1 MEPRVLLSADLPGA
15 DPSLLG
21 VARAEQVIVVDLH
34 EGDAESGATATLPNL
49 TPYQPS
55 GWSDEIVVSTRTGT
69 STDNSPLSPTDAL
82 YVDWAVIN
90 NGSAATGATF
100 SVGLYVD
107 GGLRASWSVNLSLNP
122 GYYVYASDYSIG
134 TLSSGSHTIEIRSDR
149 TGMIAEAS
157 EADNTYTRT
166 ITVGAASATGEIRG
180 SAWNDLDDDGIWDGN
195 EPGLSNWEVYLD
207 LNASGAWN
215 TGEPKTTTAGD
226 GSYAFTNLL
235 PGTYTVVE
243 IVQDGWRQSYPVV
256 SAGGYNIDLALT
268 GFSTSQ
274 RAIFEQAAAR
284 WERIILGD
292 LPDVSYQ
299 GAIIDDVQIIASA
312 VTMDGPGGI
321 LGQAGP
327 DLLRAGSLLPAHG
340 IMQYDSADLAAME
353 SSGALL
359 GVIVHEMAHVLGF
372 GILWDNLNLLTG
384 TNTSDPR
391 FTGTRAVAEYN
402 RIFGLSGSSVPVE
415 AGGGAGTRLSHWRE
429 STFGTELMTGWYN
442 SGRIN
447 PLSSVTVGSMGD
459 LGYVVDMQAADPYT
473 PSLSLMQML
482 LEPGTGGY
490 ILGLEYEPAIV
501 ESMDLLWGL
510 SVQTPGTYT
519 VVLSSGQQVAGK
531 NFGNHSLTSASPAEI
546 AVLGNGVSIADGDIT
561 PGTTDRTDFGTTML
575 GGAGITRTFTVRND
589 GGSTLTLGAVS
600 VPTGFTL
607 VEGLS
612 GTLAAGSS
620 DTFTIRLDTATGG
633 IKTGD
638 VVFTNND
645 SNESPF
651 NFRIRGTVQAPPAEI
666 AVLGN
671 GISIT
676 DGDTTPST
684 GDGTDFGIAARGSAS
699 IDRTFTVRNEG
710 GSTLTL
716 GRVTV
721 PYGFTLV
728 EGLST
733 SLAAGASDTFTVR
746 LNTTYVTTRSGQISV
761 TSNDGNESP
770 FNFTIT
776 GRILP
781 PQVPE
786 VEVRGNGRVIL
797 DGDLSASTLDHTDF
811 GTAIQNQAGP
821 TRTFTVYNTGTA
833 ALTLGAVS
841 VPAGFSLVEGLS
853 GTLAAGSSDTFTI
866 RLDTATG
873 GIKTG

>member
-1 MEPRVLLSADLPGA
+1 
-15 DPSLLG
+15 
-21 VARAEQVIVVDLH
+21 
-34 EGDAESGATATLPNL
+34 
-49 TPYQPS
+49 
-55 GWSDEIVVSTRTGT
+55 
-69 STDNSPLSPTDAL
+69 
-82 YVDWAVIN
+82 
-90 NGSAATGATF
+90 
-100 SVGLYVD
+100 
-107 GGLRASWSVNLSLNP
+107 
-122 GYYVYASDYSIG
+122 
-134 TLSSGSHTIEIRSDR
+134 
-149 TGMIAEAS
+149 MIAEAN
-157 EADNTYTRT
+157 EGDNTYTRT

-195 EPGLSNWEVYLD
+195 EPGLPNWEVYLD

-226 GSYAFTNLL
+226 GSYAFTNLQ
-235 PGTYTVVE
+235 PGTYTVAE
-243 IVQDGWRQSYPVV
+243 IVQNGWRQSYPVV
-256 SAGGYNIDLALT
+256 SAGGYNIDLVLS

-284 WERIILGD
+284 WEQIILGD

-299 GAIIDDVQIIASA
+299 GAIIDDVQIVASA
-312 VTMDGPGGI
+312 VTIDGPGGI

-340 IMQYDSADLAAME
+340 IMQYDIADLAGLE

-372 GILWDNLNLLTG
+372 GILWDNLNLLAG
-384 TNTSDPR
+384 TSTSDPR

-402 RIFGLSGSSVPVE
+402 RIFGLSGTSVPVE

-459 LGYVVDMQAADPYT
+459 LGYVVDMHAADPYT
-473 PSLSLMQML
+473 PSLTQMS
-482 LEPGTGGY
+482 LEPGTDGY
-490 ILGLEYEPAIV
+490 ILALDYEPVIV
-501 ESMDLLWGL
+501 ESMDLWQQD
-510 SVQTPGTYT
+510 VQSPGTHT
-519 VVLSSGQQVAGK
+519 VILGSGQQVTGK
-531 NFGNHSLTSASPAEI
+531 NFGNHSLTSAAPAEI
-546 AVLGNGVSIADGDIT
+546 TVLGNGVSIADGDIT
-561 PGTTDRTDFGTTML
+561 PGTTDGTDFGTTMP

-600 VPTGFTL
+600 VPTGFSL

-612 GTLAAGSS
+612 ATLAAGAS

-645 SNESPF
+645 SNENPF
-651 NFRIRGTVQAPPAEI
+651 NFRIRGIVQAPPAEI
-666 AVLGN
+666 VVLGN
-671 GISIT
+671 GVSIT
-676 DGDTTPST
+676 DGDTTPAAA
-684 GDGTDFGIAARGSAS
+684 DGTDFGSVTQGSAP

-710 GSTLTL
+710 GSTLLL

-733 SLAAGASDTFTVR
+733 SLAPGASDTFTVR
-746 LNTTYVTTRSGQISV
+746 LNTTYVTTRSGQISF
-761 TSNDGNESP
+761 TSNDSDESP

-776 GRILP
+776 GRIVAP
-781 PQVPE
+781 SASQ
-786 VEVRGNGRVIL
+786 
-797 DGDLSASTLDHTDF
+797 LSAAARHTTRLTVSSQREDCLDDF
-811 GTAIQNQAGP
+811 GLPGH
-821 TRTFTVYNTGTA
+821 RV
-833 ALTLGAVS
+833 
-841 VPAGFSLVEGLS
+841 
-853 GTLAAGSSDTFTI
+853 
-866 RLDTATG
+866 
-873 GIKTG
+873 